1 MSTATTSHHRFPG
14 STLGAAIACAA
25 VLGGVSALG
34 LALPQD
40 GSTQPLD
47 PTSQCTLTTCHSGQH
62 PVLPGR
68 HDFGLRPGGGFDS
81 TTSGGQPQLGLP

>member
-25 VLGGVSALG
+25 VLGGVTALG

-47 PTSQCTLTTCHSGQH
+47 TTSQCTLTTCHSGQH
-62 PVLPGR
+62 PV
-68 HDFGLRPGGGFDS
+68 LRPGGGFDS
-81 TTSGGQPQLGLP
+81 TTSGGQPQLGQP